1 MIYVHTPIEGLQ
13 FNALVYC
20 LMRSWH
26 LPDLPDIGTVDKWFK
41 VPAVKIGPVYN
52 LVNSNFDFTALMM
65 LDQEGRL
72 VKSHRVN
79 INLAPKIDGYE
90 LESLQREAFDIPL
103 WEEINEKDFPY
114 ASMFDSTRISQRFV
128 STGAQAN
135 QQALLES
142 SSSNV
147 TYNAIRERVKPK
159 PCNCGKGKGVK

>member
-1 MIYVHTPIEGLQ
+1 MIYVHSPIEGLEV
-13 FNALVYC
+13 NALVYC
-20 LMRSWH
+20 LMRAWH
-26 LPDLPDIGTVDKWFK
+26 LPDLPDIGVVDKWFK

-52 LVNSNFDFTALMM
+52 MVNSNFDFTALMM
-65 LDQEGRL
+65 LDADGRL

-103 WEEINEKDFPY
+103 WEQVNQKDFPY

-128 STGAQAN
+128 ATGAQSN

-142 SSSNV
+142 SSTNV

-159 PCNCGKGKGVK
+159 PCNCGKGRTAQ